1 MPFSKKDYELES
13 QDVSDQDGSDEA
25 KDTEELDEESSKSVT
40 VLSLEGM
47 TSSESKPDPPED
59 SEKEPQNQVCRVV
72 N

>member
-47 TSSESKPDPPED
+47 TRSESKHDPPEED
-59 SEKEPQNQVCRVV
+59 SEKEPQNQVC
-72 N
+72 